1 MKRVALAVIA
11 LILPLPLFAQTQ
23 FKNVQQLK
31 SLTPIQLSRTMQM
44 MSASLGTNCAFCH
57 VRKGEELDFA
67 SDDKH
72 EKVTARNMMA
82 MTTKINADF
91 FNARPVVSC
100 NSCHR
105 GAEHPVNLV
114 ALPVTPN
121 HAAPMEHDEKRPE
134 MPSRDAIVAKY
145 EAALGKVSALSS
157 FTAKG
162 IREPLEGPKSEFEL
176 ESANGMFRSRS
187 GETVAVITPTGGWT
201 ADKAHPAH
209 EMPPVMRESSLD
221 VIQSLR
227 LVMPHDIPAAARVV
241 RKDKVGDREAYV
253 MNANLGDGVRERLY
267 FDAENGLLL
276 RRITYLTTPIGEIP
290 TQTDFSDYR
299 EVGGVRVPFTVRL
312 DSVDARQSATRH
324 YTEIHPNAKIDESA
338 FAMPK

>member
-1 MKRVALAVIA
+1 
-11 LILPLPLFAQTQ
+11 
-23 FKNVQQLK
+23 
-31 SLTPIQLSRTMQM
+31 
-44 MSASLGTNCAFCH
+44 
-57 VRKGEELDFA
+57 
-67 SDDKH
+67 
-72 EKVTARNMMA
+72 MMA

-91 FNARPVVSC
+91 FNGRPVVSC

-121 HAAPMEHDEKRPE
+121 HGPVMEHDEKRPE
-134 MPSRDAIVAKY
+134 MPSRDAIVGKY
-145 EAALGKVSALSS
+145 EAALGKVGALSS

-162 IREPLEGPKSEFEL
+162 TREPLEGPKTDFEI
-176 ESANGMFRSRS
+176 ESANGMVRSKS
-187 GETVAVITPTGGWT
+187 GENVAVITPTGGWA
-201 ADKAHPAH
+201 ADKMHPAH

-221 VIQSLR
+221 VLNSIR
-227 LVMPHDIPAAARVV
+227 LVTPQEIPAAARVV

-253 MNANLGDGVRERLY
+253 MNANLGDGMRERLY
-267 FDAENGLLL
+267 FDVENGLLL

-290 TQTDFSDYR
+290 TQTDYSDYR
-299 EVGGVRVPFTVRL
+299 EAGGVKVPFTVRL

-324 YTEIHPNAKIDESA
+324 YTEIHTNAKIDESV